1 LSIVTIKDSIASIKS
16 KLQQIINIG
25 SVFDSTTSFGGR
37 KTKVYFHSNSDIG
50 SKVWNSNGMVETLLN
65 SNMTKLL
72 LQSFARVIL
81 CVRFHPGL
89 LRYCGGGF
97 PLTTKSTLV

>member
-1 LSIVTIKDSIASIKS
+1 VRSAATNYFNLHSRVSLAATSTIISFACMQTYNLSIITIEDSIASIKS

-25 SVFDSTTSFGGR
+25 SVFDSTSFGGR

-50 SKVWNSNGMVETLLN
+50 SKVWNSIGMVETLLN

-72 LQSFARVIL
+72 L
-81 CVRFHPGL
+81 
-89 LRYCGGGF
+89 
-97 PLTTKSTLV
+97 